1 MSASAFQKDL
11 DIQIK
16 PKRALIVLAV
26 FLALWFTPCPA
37 GVDPGGW
44 KVMACFVSTIVGFLT
59 GAMPMGAIVLTA
71 ITICAVSKAIPVKEA
86 LSGFS
91 AGPVWLIAM
100 AFFISRGFTKTG
112 LGLRIAYYFIKWL
125 GKKPLGLS
133 VAVGL
138 TTYVLAPAMPSS
150 TARSG
155 GTIMPLVKSVS
166 EAYGSFPDK
175 DRRRIGAYLML
186 SAFNVNY
193 PVGAAYMTAMA
204 GNALAAGMAGSLGV
218 EMTWFSWWW
227 YMLVPAFVGVVLTP
241 IVLYYIYPPELKE
254 SPMAR
259 EMAIEKLKEM
269 GPLTKPQ
276 KVMMTAFILLLVLWV
291 FGAHLKLN
299 ATMAAF
305 VGILFLNYMGVLTWK
320 DILSERG
327 AYDCLFWFAGLIMMA
342 GCLNKY
348 GVIKWATSGI
358 GAAVAGLNWPL
369 VLLAVVLC
377 GMYFAYCFASSTAF
391 IGALYTA
398 LLAIGINTGVP
409 PVLCAVAL
417 AAVCNLH
424 ACLTFYSGGSGPV
437 FFSQGYVSANEWLRC
452 GFLLSVFHLIS
463 WAIFGGIWWKVLGL
477 Y

>member
-155 GTIMPLVKSVS
+155 GTIMP
-166 EAYGSFPDK
+166 
-175 DRRRIGAYLML
+175 
-186 SAFNVNY
+186 
-193 PVGAAYMTAMA
+193 
-204 GNALAAGMAGSLGV
+204 
-218 EMTWFSWWW
+218 
-227 YMLVPAFVGVVLTP
+227 
-241 IVLYYIYPPELKE
+241 
-254 SPMAR
+254 
-259 EMAIEKLKEM
+259 
-269 GPLTKPQ
+269 
-276 KVMMTAFILLLVLWV
+276 
-291 FGAHLKLN
+291 
-299 ATMAAF
+299 
-305 VGILFLNYMGVLTWK
+305 
-320 DILSERG
+320 
-327 AYDCLFWFAGLIMMA
+327 
-342 GCLNKY
+342 
-348 GVIKWATSGI
+348 
-358 GAAVAGLNWPL
+358 
-369 VLLAVVLC
+369 
-377 GMYFAYCFASSTAF
+377 
-391 IGALYTA
+391 
-398 LLAIGINTGVP
+398 
-409 PVLCAVAL
+409 
-417 AAVCNLH
+417 
-424 ACLTFYSGGSGPV
+424 
-437 FFSQGYVSANEWLRC
+437 
-452 GFLLSVFHLIS
+452 
-463 WAIFGGIWWKVLGL
+463 
-477 Y
+477 